1 MLTSQQLARACGAIV
16 TGSAQTF
23 SSVVIDGRL
32 PIPGAL
38 FVALKGENFD
48 GHQFIA
54 QAVNSGAA
62 GVCVATSFV
71 MPALVSGVSV
81 LRVDDTLLALQQMA
95 VAART
100 AFTGKVVAIT
110 GSNGKT
116 TTKQLTAA
124 VLRAQYGDD
133 AVLATEGNFNNHIGV
148 PLTLL
153 KLRAHHQVAVI
164 EMGMNHFNELSLL
177 TRIAKPDVAVIT
189 NAGPA
194 HLEGV
199 GSLAGVAKAK
209 GEIFESLGGDAIA
222 VLNRDDEF
230 CAYWQV
236 LARSVHQVT
245 FGFSKDATV
254 NGSFTPPS
262 QLTLNIAGSEGQNN
276 TVDLPLIGEH
286 NARNALAAAA
296 VGHALN
302 APLATIKRGLVTA
315 TNIAGRLTQKKLAN
329 GTRVIDDSYN
339 ANPASMR
346 AAIDVL
352 RAASGKRYLVIGD
365 MAEMGEHWQAMH
377 REVAGYAAAAQL
389 DGVYTLG
396 PKFKSVSD
404 ALGSKSRSFDSID
417 SLVSMLIDE
426 LDNNTTVLAKGAHS
440 MAMHR
445 VIEKLEDLLKE
456 AA

>member
-1 MLTSQQLARACGAIV
+1 MLTSQQLARACGATV
-16 TGSAQTF
+16 TGAVQSFA
-23 SSVVIDGRL
+23 SVVIDGRS

-48 GHQFIA
+48 GHQFIT
-54 QAVNSGAA
+54 QALNSGAI
-62 GVCVATSFV
+62 GVCVAADFV
-71 MPALVSGVSV
+71 MPASV
-81 LRVDDTLLALQQMA
+81 PDVCVMRVNDTLLALQQMA
-95 VAART
+95 AATRA
-100 AFTGKVVAIT
+100 AFAGRVVAIT

-116 TTKQLTAA
+116 TTKQLTAS
-124 VLRAQYGDD
+124 VLRAQFGEN
-133 AVLATEGNFNNHIGV
+133 AVLATEGNLNNHIGV

-153 KLRAHHQVAVI
+153 KLRGHHKVAVI

-177 TRIAKPDVAVIT
+177 TRLTKPDVAVIT

-209 GEIFESLGGDAIA
+209 GEIFESFGSESTA
-222 VLNRDDEF
+222 VLNRDDAF
-230 CAYWQV
+230 YPYWQV
-236 LARSVHQVT
+236 LTRDAHQVT
-245 FGFSKDATV
+245 FGVTQDATV
-254 NGSFTPPS
+254 NGCFTAPS
-262 QLTLNIAGSEGQNN
+262 KLLLSITDNDEQSCTIG
-276 TVDLPLIGEH
+276 LPLIGEH

-296 VGHALN
+296 VGHALEVS
-302 APLATIKRGLVTA
+302 LANIKRGLA
-315 TNIAGRLTQKKLAN
+315 SAINIAGRLTQNKLTN

-365 MAEMGEHWQAMH
+365 MAEMGEQWQSMH
-377 REVAGYAAAAQL
+377 KDVVEYAAAAQL
-389 DGVYTLG
+389 DGIYTLG
-396 PKFKSVSD
+396 PKFKSVC
-404 ALGSKSRSFDSID
+404 AELGIKSSSFDSID
-417 SLVSMLIDE
+417 LLVSALIAV
-426 LDNNTTVLAKGAHS
+426 LDNNTTVLTKGAHS